1 LVTCILPYQKATF
14 SIIFLF
20 PLQVLCNYRVYWA
33 YYLSPTRSG
42 THSLEIF
49 LKGNSNSGSGSK
61 ISADFPSG
69 SFYSVMPG
77 LYVNDNTADK
87 DGISA
92 IALPAGTF
100 TELRVHSYFGDN
112 DPSYSYTFNAGSVT
126 ITESKTSSTAAEE
139 RISFRPSSAL
149 PDGSVL
155 TISDTANTSSASFT
169 KSIAIAPPI
178 APIISSVVGGI
189 GQAVVSWDAV
199 PGAESYNVYYLQ
211 GDSVSLSTGTKLA
224 GVTSP
229 RTVTGLT
236 NGAKYAFVVTA
247 VNAVGE
253 SAASPV
259 ATTTAELSSPA
270 ISSVFGA
277 NGQVMVFWDSVPG
290 ATSYN
295 LYFLA
300 GTSVTT
306 ETGTKVTGAASPYT
320 VTGLADNTNYAF
332 IVTAVNESGESAA
345 STVRTAWTSTPVPS
359 ISSVIGGDRQATVS
373 WNAVAGATSYTIYY
387 RSGTSVTTGN
397 GTRVSGATSPCTITG
412 LAVGSQYSFIVTA
425 TNSGNTESP
434 ASAIMTTRTLPVAP
448 AIQSIAGGS
457 RQATIS
463 WGSVG
468 GATSYNLYYLAGTS
482 VTTETGTKVTG
493 AASPYTVTGLADNT
507 NYAFIVTAV
516 NESGESAAS
525 TVRTAW
531 TSTPV
536 PSISSVIG
544 GDRQA
549 TVSWNA
555 VAGATSYTIYYRSG
569 TSVTTGNGT
578 RVSGATSPCTITG
591 LAVGSQYSFIVTATN
606 SGNTESPASAIMTTR
621 TLPVAPAIQ
630 SIAGGSRQ
638 ATISWGSV
646 GGATSYNLYYLA
658 GTSVTTETGTKVTG
672 AASPYTVT
680 GLADNTNY
688 AFIVTA
694 VNESGESAASTV
706 RTAWTSTPVPS
717 ISSVIGGDRQATVSW
732 NAVAGATSY
741 TIYYRSG
748 TSVTTGNGTRVSGAT
763 SPCTITGL
771 AVGSQYSF
779 IVTATNSGNTES
791 PASAIAST
799 WTLPPSPSISSVIWS
814 GDQATVSWDSVAGA
828 DTYNIYYREGTTV
841 TTATGTK
848 VGAVTSPHTITG
860 LVAGNQYV
868 FIVTAENGSGEGIP
882 SQIFFSSSSAGTS
895 WTSRNLPSAY
905 NWAASAFGNNTFVAV
920 TIGSGHAA
928 YSVDGI
934 SWSNS
939 NFPSEQEGRSI
950 AYGNGTFVVVGSGNT
965 AATSPDGISWT
976 SRNMPSNREW
986 RSITFGNGLFV
997 AIPYH
1002 SSVVATST
1010 DGVTWVERPLPLSQ
1024 YWSSIAYGN
1033 GVFVAVALG
1042 NSSGDDTNTAA
1053 ISSDGINWTTCSLP
1067 SAQNWYSVAFG
1078 NGRFVAINGDVY
1090 GRSFAS
1096 STDGISWTA
1105 SASVSSSAMTRVS
1118 YGNGV
1123 FLVLFNLARDIVL
1136 ISTDGINW
1144 TSRTLPSSQS
1154 WRFAC
1159 FGNGVFI
1166 AIATGSHL
1174 AASSP

>member
-1 LVTCILPYQKATF
+1 
-14 SIIFLF
+14 
-20 PLQVLCNYRVYWA
+20 
-33 YYLSPTRSG
+33 
-42 THSLEIF
+42 
-49 LKGNSNSGSGSK
+49 
-61 ISADFPSG
+61 
-69 SFYSVMPG
+69 MPG

-295 LYFLA
+295 LYF
-300 GTSVTT
+300 
-306 ETGTKVTGAASPYT
+306 
-320 VTGLADNTNYAF
+320 
-332 IVTAVNESGESAA
+332 
-345 STVRTAWTSTPVPS
+345 
-359 ISSVIGGDRQATVS
+359 
-373 WNAVAGATSYTIYY
+373 
-387 RSGTSVTTGN
+387 
-397 GTRVSGATSPCTITG
+397 
-412 LAVGSQYSFIVTA
+412 
-425 TNSGNTESP
+425 
-434 ASAIMTTRTLPVAP
+434 
-448 AIQSIAGGS
+448 
-457 RQATIS
+457 
-463 WGSVG
+463 
-468 GATSYNLYYLAGTS
+468 LAGTS